1 MSYKFRLS
9 NPKILETAKEI
20 KLGFLI
26 SDRSGLVHYASKF
39 KYVFDD
45 SNGKD
50 EIYFATLQDA
60 DKYQGYYYGTKYSI
74 KRNKITSKSVENLIK
89 IDKAT
94 GTIKLTK
101 DFTSL
106 SQASLVDSKRISYT
120 KGTAFYWDILDWGV
134 SEYSDFDDLPVKIIS
149 KKENGVTIISITN
162 DERNG
167 NNAWNGRAEFSIK
180 FN

>member
-1 MSYKFRLS
+1 MDYVFKLS

-26 SDRSGLVHYASKF
+26 SDRRGLVHYASKF

-50 EIYFATLQDA
+50 EIYFATLNDA
-60 DKYQGYYYGTKYSI
+60 ETKGNIYVGTKYS
-74 KRNKITSKSVENLIK
+74 KRRDAITSLPVENLIK
-89 IDKAT
+89 IDKTT

-101 DFTSL
+101 SFTSL
-106 SQASLVDSKRISYT
+106 TQASLVQSKSISYT
-120 KGTAFYWDILDWGV
+120 RGTAYYWDILDWGV
-134 SEYSDFDDLPVKIIS
+134 KVSTSFDDLATKIVS
-149 KKENGVTIISITN
+149 KKKDGVTIISITN
-162 DERNG
+162 DALNG
-167 NNAWNGRAEFSIK
+167 NNALNGRAEFSIK